1 MSNNMKRERKYRGK
15 RLDGQGWAVGSYI
28 EAELQN
34 GIAHEI
40 VPYKRGEPVVEVD
53 PETVG
58 EYTGLIGI
66 FEDDI
71 INVRFGPNNEPIP
84 MQVLFENG
92 SWCIKEYWDDT
103 LHDLYSYEDEIE
115 CVIGNVHENSELLKT
130 NMKDFI
136 DYEADLAEGICPE
149 CGEELIHENGC
160 VQCQRCGFSLCGA

>member
-1 MSNNMKRERKYRGK
+1 MKREIKFRGK
-15 RLDGQGWAVGSYI
+15 RLDNGEWVVGSYI
-28 EAELQN
+28 EAELNN

-40 VPYKRGEPVVEVD
+40 IPYRRGEPVVEVD

-58 EYTGLIGI
+58 EYTGLKDI

-71 INVRFGPNNEPIP
+71 INVRFGANDEPIP

-115 CVIGNVHENSELLKT
+115 GVIGNMFDSPEK
-130 NMKDFI
+130 FI
-136 DYEADLAEGICPE
+136 TE
-149 CGEELIHENGC
+149 
-160 VQCQRCGFSLCGA
+160 